1 MSFLATDGEIISFL
15 QGAST
20 DVAALRARLAAY
32 RAKYSVYRDIL
43 VLDTQGR
50 VCVQLDT
57 HRPVRAS
64 CDPLVAQTLAASEF
78 VETFHPTDLSPD
90 GRAALVY
97 SHVIRAEG
105 AAEPLGVL
113 CLMFDMDGEVA
124 DLFSGMARF
133 AQDMVIM
140 LLDSRG
146 EAFASSD
153 TRLAPLGRTYA
164 RTSADSFAV
173 SAFGSSTTL
182 AVSRPSEGYQG
193 YEGQPWQTHVLRPA
207 QSAFASR
214 LTEEMDVALVRREA
228 GFSAQLTNIEEQAS
242 DVMGDLT
249 LAALNGQVMAASQ
262 SGNARQDERMAAQG
276 LPPILD
282 AVRKMGIE
290 MEREFHYFTDNL
302 LKTVTAS
309 RLNDA
314 SFLAS
319 ITVEIM
325 DRNLYERANDCR
337 WWALTSAFRELLAKE
352 RLTDDDAERLS
363 SILRTINGLYT
374 VYANL
379 IVFDRRGQIVA
390 VSQPDEASWIGK
402 TINED
407 WVRHTL
413 TLADSQSYAVSAF
426 AATPLYA
433 GRHTYL
439 YSAAIRAPGNGQIV
453 GGVGIVF
460 DSRPQFAAMLQDALP
475 RDDSGA
481 EIPGTF
487 GLFVDRSG
495 GVIAS
500 TSPDYRPGAF
510 VRVSPGFL
518 ALAPGEA
525 RAGIELIGQTFY
537 AVGARM
543 SSGYREYKGEQDA
556 YRNDVAA
563 LVFVP
568 LCGNRE
574 VRQRVEA
581 KRPVVRSDRNEK
593 AETVE
598 VATFLIGNKWFG
610 LRAEQI
616 AESVDYKGTTPVPG
630 AGCDFA
636 GYLMYKDNPI
646 PVFDIGRIVDAT
658 PPEET
663 AERQVIVLRKS
674 ANGHFGILVDDLGE
688 IPEVSASR
696 LQILPEFIAGGN
708 VLADTILMTDKPD
721 AETLLIVL
729 SVNRIATR
737 LVSLAGDLA
746 ENLSVIEALIEA

>member
-1 MSFLATDGEIISFL
+1 MIISWLFFLKLRCGAQRSLNEVIVRQSHASGTDAVEQLVQFMPDIRRCHTVFSQLERQWTWIALTGKINCNAIAATLFDFIFKTRDTFGQLRADMTSMLAEKLLEKAVREMSPVAQVVMDIIKRNLYERTADVSFLATDGEIISFL

-78 VETFHPTDLSPD
+78 VETFRPTDLSPD

-249 LAALNGQVMAASQ
+249 LAALNGQIMAASQ

-302 LKTVTAS
+302 LKTVTP
-309 RLNDA
+309 R
-314 SFLAS
+314 
-319 ITVEIM
+319 
-325 DRNLYERANDCR
+325 
-337 WWALTSAFRELLAKE
+337 
-352 RLTDDDAERLS
+352 
-363 SILRTINGLYT
+363 
-374 VYANL
+374 
-379 IVFDRRGQIVA
+379 
-390 VSQPDEASWIGK
+390 VSQMP
-402 TINED
+402 
-407 WVRHTL
+407 
-413 TLADSQSYAVSAF
+413 
-426 AATPLYA
+426 
-433 GRHTYL
+433 
-439 YSAAIRAPGNGQIV
+439 
-453 GGVGIVF
+453 
-460 DSRPQFAAMLQDALP
+460 
-475 RDDSGA
+475 
-481 EIPGTF
+481 
-487 GLFVDRSG
+487 
-495 GVIAS
+495 
-500 TSPDYRPGAF
+500 
-510 VRVSPGFL
+510 
-518 ALAPGEA
+518 
-525 RAGIELIGQTFY
+525 
-537 AVGARM
+537 
-543 SSGYREYKGEQDA
+543 
-556 YRNDVAA
+556 
-563 LVFVP
+563 
-568 LCGNRE
+568 
-574 VRQRVEA
+574 
-581 KRPVVRSDRNEK
+581 
-593 AETVE
+593 
-598 VATFLIGNKWFG
+598 
-610 LRAEQI
+610 
-616 AESVDYKGTTPVPG
+616 
-630 AGCDFA
+630 
-636 GYLMYKDNPI
+636 
-646 PVFDIGRIVDAT
+646 
-658 PPEET
+658 
-663 AERQVIVLRKS
+663 
-674 ANGHFGILVDDLGE
+674 HFSH
-688 IPEVSASR
+688 P
-696 LQILPEFIAGGN
+696 
-708 VLADTILMTDKPD
+708 
-721 AETLLIVL
+721 
-729 SVNRIATR
+729 
-737 LVSLAGDLA
+737 SLWK
-746 ENLSVIEALIEA
+746 